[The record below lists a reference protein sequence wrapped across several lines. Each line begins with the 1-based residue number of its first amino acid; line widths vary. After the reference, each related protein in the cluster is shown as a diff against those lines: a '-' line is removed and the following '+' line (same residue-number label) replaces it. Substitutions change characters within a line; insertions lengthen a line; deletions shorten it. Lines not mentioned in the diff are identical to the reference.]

1 MNQALVYRRRRLA
14 AGAAAALLVV
24 LGFGVFGSHGEAPV
38 QGDQLG
44 PDVEESREAYIARVA
59 DSPADVDED
68 RYALVSFTAPLTAQQ
83 TSDVL
88 ADVPRVSAMIVGAA
102 SPVPLAEP
110 VAGAT
115 RADVFEL
122 EFGRIDTA
130 IAGIGELKNPRTIS
144 AVVVY
149 ADGDVLR
156 SLAARDEVVAVD
168 AAPADAAWGSF
179 GIRPLGSAG

>member
-1 MNQALVYRRRRLA
+1 MNQALVYRRRRVA

-24 LGFGVFGSHGEAPV
+24 LGFGVFGSHGEVPV

-59 DSPADVDED
+59 DSLADVDED
-68 RYALVSFTAPLTAQQ
+68 RYALVSFTAPLTVQQ
-83 TSDVL
+83 ASDAL

-110 VAGAT
+110 VAGVT

-156 SLAARDEVVAVD
+156 SLAARDEVVVVD